1 MNWICSI
8 NSPPSFFKTQ
18 SRTFLNFLKLTCI
31 YYTHPTSNPP
41 ISSFL
46 LTQTPL
52 FIALVGSSWAEL
64 WTKLSPEKTEKLP
77 PHFLSSQKQ
86 SSPVPSLF
94 HYPTIW
100 IGHKEYPR
108 KNLKQSSLHAAVE
121 VDQAVIQTHPN
132 LSSGSKTHLSLNQIL
147 FQLMNSSLLMAPYS
161 LSTSSTTLTLTQPNP
176 NLPTLKLTLNPKFHQ
191 QA

>member
-1 MNWICSI
+1 MNWIARICSI
-8 NSPPSFFKTQ
+8 NSPPSFLKTQ

-31 YYTHPTSNPP
+31 YYSHPTSNPP

-86 SSPVPSLF
+86 TSPV
-94 HYPTIW
+94 
-100 IGHKEYPR
+100 HKEYPR
-108 KNLKQSSLHAAVE
+108 KNLKQSSLHAAVQ
-121 VDQAVIQTHPN
+121 VGDQAVIQTHPN
-132 LSSGSKTHLSLNQIL
+132 LCSGSKTHLSLNQIL
-147 FQLMNSSLLMAPYS
+147 FELMNSSLLMAPSS